1 MNNKCRRSG
10 VYAIALVI
18 VWCMVMGCT
27 NPGAPPH
34 EPAQTG
40 YKTVHVRDIDIAYN
54 EYGNGD
60 PLIMIMGYSGTM
72 DMWDPRVIQALAKQY
87 RVITFD
93 NRGMGHSTSSDREY
107 TIQLFASDTAGLMD
121 ALEIKKAYVLGFSMG
136 TIIAQELTLDYPE
149 KVDKLILYAAD
160 PGGKEKIPPA
170 QKDIEALQ
178 NTTGTAKERGERLFL
193 EMFPEAWLKQNPDPS
208 QYFPKVTSMSPAENV
223 KRQWKAMEMWN
234 GSYNRLSSL
243 TQPLLLITGDQD
255 ILTPPG
261 NSLVIAEKV
270 PASWVVRIR
279 GGGHGVMYQYPDE
292 FSAIVLIFLKE
303 AR

>member
-1 MNNKCRRSG
+1 
-10 VYAIALVI
+10 
-18 VWCMVMGCT
+18 MVMGCT
-27 NPGAPPH
+27 NSGVSLK
-34 EPAQTG
+34 EPAPTG
-40 YKTVHVRDIDIAYN
+40 YKMVHVSDIDIAYN

-60 PLIMIMGYSGTM
+60 RLIMVMGYSGTM
-72 DMWDPRVIQALAKQY
+72 DMWDPTVIQALAKQY

-107 TIQLFASDTAGLMD
+107 TIPLFASDIAGLMD
-121 ALEIKKAYVLGFSMG
+121 ALGIKKAHVLGFSMG
-136 TIIAQELTLDYPE
+136 TIIAQELMLDYPE

-160 PGGKEKIPPA
+160 PGGKEMLPPA
-170 QKDIEALQ
+170 PKDIEALQ
-178 NTTGTAKERGERLFL
+178 NTTGTAKERGERLFF

-208 QYFPKVTSMSPAENV
+208 EYFPKVTSMSQAENI

-234 GSYNRLSSL
+234 GSYSRLSTL
-243 TQPLLLITGDQD
+243 TQPVLLITGDRD

-279 GGGHGVMYQYPDE
+279 GGGHGVMYQYPAE
-292 FSAIVLIFLKE
+292 FSDIVLTFLKD
-303 AR
+303 AW